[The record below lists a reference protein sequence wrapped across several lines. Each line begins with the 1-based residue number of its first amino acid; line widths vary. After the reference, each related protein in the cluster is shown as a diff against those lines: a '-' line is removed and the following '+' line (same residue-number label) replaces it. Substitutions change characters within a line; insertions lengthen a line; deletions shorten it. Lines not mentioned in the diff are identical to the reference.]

1 MTHFLVKPV
10 SSSGVKNRDNILIYL
25 HNIQDTHF
33 YVSTVRRQTLVNF
46 SLKYQL
52 HSFKNKNNNSKR
64 KTNNKKKKRKNDNK
78 KKLTLFHESILIV
91 TKRKKKKIHVNSNG
105 MPQIFLLLLI
115 GQTQ

>member
-25 HNIQDTHF
+25 HNIFPVQDTRFH
-33 YVSTVRRQTLVNF
+33 VSTVRRQTLVNF

-64 KTNNKKKKRKNDNK
+64 KTNNKKKKEKMTTK
-78 KKLTLFHESILIV
+78 KS
-91 TKRKKKKIHVNSNG
+91 
-105 MPQIFLLLLI
+105 
-115 GQTQ
+115 